1 MEELRKDAKKLAYT
15 NLFIPLVFMVLGI
28 ISLGSFVSNNMI
40 DGIKYHV
47 TFMVFAELLLYIFYF
62 FFWFN
67 FLESFRRS
75 YEGSNT
81 IILAV
86 NIAKVI
92 MILKIVFMFFG
103 IIASIVA
110 VSRRGG
116 WTGNIMTDEW
126 GLYTEGTIKY
136 IYIGLRVIVFALTS
150 IMYFLLSES
159 TERKSEMWFISLTL
173 IALAIVT
180 CVTDIKSEAY
190 GWLILKY
197 VYYIL
202 EFVFLYRIAQG
213 YEFKGCKKQ
222 EITE

>member
-1 MEELRKDAKKLAYT
+1 MEELRKDAKKLAYA

-81 IILAV
+81 IIPAV
-86 NIAKVI
+86 KIAKVI

>member
-81 IILAV
+81 IIPAV

>member
-1 MEELRKDAKKLAYT
+1 
-15 NLFIPLVFMVLGI
+15 
-28 ISLGSFVSNNMI
+28 
-40 DGIKYHV
+40 
-47 TFMVFAELLLYIFYF
+47 
-62 FFWFN
+62 
-67 FLESFRRS
+67 
-75 YEGSNT
+75 
-81 IILAV
+81 
-86 NIAKVI
+86 